1 MNPTRREFL
10 ATAVLTPVAI
20 WSRRFAPF
28 RPNGMKLLRGNTG
41 IYTERGG
48 TIGWYMSDHSV
59 VVVDAQFPDSA
70 KNFWSEM
77 QDRKAASIDVLINT
91 HHHGDHTAG
100 NAYLKTYAKTIVAH
114 KRAPELQKKRY
125 VGTPQESQ
133 QVYADTT
140 FDTEWRMDA
149 GEGRITARHFG
160 PGHTGGDAV
169 IHFEKANVIH
179 MGDLV
184 FNNVYPYIDVAL
196 GEASIMGWIDVLEAV
211 VKTYPSDALYIF
223 GHSVDDSDVTGSS
236 VELLRM
242 RDYLTALAD
251 HVRRAK
257 ADGKTADDVVKGGTI
272 PKFEHLKERWEGAF
286 KHNVDAA
293 FASVL

>member
-1 MNPTRREFL
+1 LKPTRRDFIGVM
-10 ATAVLTPVAI
+10 ALTPFVVWNRKLTLFMPA
-20 WSRRFAPF
+20 
-28 RPNGMKLLRGNTG
+28 GMKTLRGNTG
-41 IYTERGG
+41 LYTERGG
-48 TIGWYMSDHSV
+48 TIGWYASDQSV
-59 VVVDAQFPDSA
+59 IIVDAQFPESA
-70 KNFWSEM
+70 KNFWGEM
-77 QDRKAASIDVLINT
+77 QGRKATSIDVLINT

-114 KRAPELQKKRY
+114 KRAPELQKKRFA
-125 VGTPQESQ
+125 GTPQESQ
-133 QVYADTT
+133 QVYANTT
-140 FDTEWRMDA
+140 FEAEWSLDA
-149 GEGRITARHFG
+149 GGERVNARHFG

-184 FNNVYPYIDVAL
+184 FNNVYPYIDVHG
-196 GEASIMGWIDVLEAV
+196 GEASIPGWIGVLETV

-242 RDYLTALAD
+242 RDYLTALAE

-257 ADGKTADDVVKGGTI
+257 ADGKTADDVVKQGAI
-272 PKFEHLKERWEGAF
+272 PKFERLKERWEGAF
-286 KHNVDAA
+286 KHNIDAA
-293 FASVL
+293 FASL